1 MKLSRS
7 GTKLALLF
15 MTVCFSASAWAKSPA
30 LDERCA
36 KKKDVN
42 VCMDLAFGH
51 MAKKKKSD
59 QKLALKYFKLGCEA
73 QKKHACS
80 NEEAKALA
88 KDFRNQGRSTASQKK

>member
-1 MKLSRS
+1 MAVISLSP
-7 GTKLALLF
+7 T
-15 MTVCFSASAWAKSPA
+15 AWAKAPA
-30 LDERCA
+30 LDERCE

-59 QKLALKYFKLGCEA
+59 KKLALKYFKLGCEA

-80 NEEAKALA
+80 NAEAKALA